1 MNSSLARI
9 AVDLES
15 AIKLFVVVETKA
27 NSTNDSATTLVERS
41 YDPTV
46 VEADANASARS
57 AAAQAGN
64 YTALAKRADDLRSR
78 LKEYLTNTKPVL
90 SLLFQAEENGTGRSS
105 SRDFAVTSTY
115 FFCFFFIATIAS
127 GRAQEIPN
135 DSQAIRNQFSDL
147 TDRLN
152 ALDVRLI
159 DIQEKI
165 DRFRKHA
172 ATARLHINDFHSSV
186 D

>member
-9 AVDLES
+9 AADLES

-46 VEADANASARS
+46 VETDANASARS

-90 SLLFQAEENGTGRSS
+90 NLLFQAEENGGGAIDDVSHHF
-105 SRDFAVTSTY
+105 DLF